1 MIKLIFG
8 TFLKCLKSVLTKNQL
23 FRRGK
28 MREIK
33 YEEIVKSVKDMIL
46 FSATNLPKDAYK
58 ALEDAYKAE
67 KSEVC
72 KQVLKQILENAD
84 IAKNETRPLCQ
95 DTGLAVFFVKV
106 GEDVKVVGGSLKK
119 AINEGTEQGYK
130 EGYLRASTCHWD
142 TRANLKDEVGYNLPA
157 IIHFDLVEGD
167 SLDIEYAAKGG
178 GSENVSRATVFP
190 PAKGRKGIIEYVK
203 QVISDAGPNPCP
215 PLTVGVGIGGT
226 FEKAV
231 ISSKHAL
238 FRELGSKNPDPVLDS
253 MEAELMVLLNNLGIG
268 AMGMGGTN
276 TVLGVHI
283 EKNPCH
289 IASLPVSVN
298 VQCHSSRHMHI
309 KL

>member
-1 MIKLIFG
+1 
-8 TFLKCLKSVLTKNQL
+8 
-23 FRRGK
+23 

-33 YEEIVKSVKDMIL
+33 YEDIVKSVKDMIL
-46 FSATNLPKDAYK
+46 YSATNLPKDACD
-58 ALEDAYKAE
+58 ALENAYKNE
-67 KSEVC
+67 KSDVC
-72 KQVLKQILENAD
+72 KAVLTQIMQNAD
-84 IAKNETRPLCQ
+84 IARNEARPLCQ

-157 IIHFDLVEGD
+157 IIHFDIVEGD
-167 SLDIEYAAKGG
+167 KIEIEYAAKGG

-238 FRELGSKNPDPVLDS
+238 FRDLGSKNPDPVLQS
-253 MEAELMVLLNNLGIG
+253 MEDELMVLLNNLGIG
-268 AMGMGGTN
+268 AMGMGGTQ

-298 VQCHSSRHMHI
+298 VQCHSTRHMHI
-309 KL
+309 TL